1 MGVEGIDAHFS
12 VLLEYLGFA
21 GNVLLDKG
29 KHEDDFTNFGF
40 DVMVKF
46 RDKLTLQR
54 LDPFKQSGGERSVTT
69 AIYMMAMQSITK
81 VPFRCVD
88 EINQGMDERNERKV
102 FDLLI
107 ETAVNSDTPSQYFLL
122 TPKLLNDLHFV
133 RGVDIHHVHNGV
145 DMSHGDDVLMK
156 KFRQVAAEMK
166 RHSQM

>member
-1 MGVEGIDAHFS
+1 M
-12 VLLEYLGFA
+12 
-21 GNVLLDKG
+21 
-29 KHEDDFTNFGF
+29 
-40 DVMVKF
+40 
-46 RDKLTLQR
+46 
-54 LDPFKQSGGERSVTT
+54 
-69 AIYMMAMQSITK
+69 
-81 VPFRCVD
+81 
-88 EINQGMDERNERKV
+88 KV

-156 KFRQVAAEMK
+156 KFRQVAAERK